1 MAMINKD
8 VSYKLLR
15 SAARRVNAASP
26 SRCHQAQ
33 RATTTN
39 ATTTIVSQAPQHVA
53 TAAANVTGKDSDNI
67 FDFEDTKAL
76 FASVP
81 TGKLLHSAATLNVA
95 AIEPMVD
102 LSLWV
107 MNSRLMEVPLF
118 KSAVMGTIKYTA
130 YDHFVAGSDTVETGK
145 TVRKLWDSGVRGM
158 LDYGLEHAVDNESCN
173 IAEKQLIKT
182 AESTQSLPA
191 SSVGFVAVKVTALCP
206 VYLLRRLS
214 DLLRWEHNNS
224 SFKLPW
230 KQQTLPMF
238 SEISPFYHTL
248 QQPAPLNAE
257 EEHDLELAHQRLI
270 TVCEKA
276 FEGNVRIV
284 IDAEDTSIQPAIDY
298 MTYWASIKYND
309 KQRPM
314 VYGTIQA
321 YTKDA
326 AIRMSLAKK
335 AADKMNLPAGFKIVR
350 GAYMSSE
357 RELANSLGVDSPI
370 HDTMENTHDCYNR
383 CASFMLDEIANRPGG
398 LILAT
403 HNLDSAKLAAQK
415 ARAYAIGKDSGKLE
429 FASLYGM
436 ADAMTFGLRNA
447 GFGVSKYLP
456 FGPVDQIM
464 PYLLRRAEENKG
476 LLSSSALD
484 RQLMMKELKRRMKG
498 YFTEKETQYKSQAN
512 SMVN

>member
-1 MAMINKD
+1 MAMVNKN

-15 SAARRVNAASP
+15 TLARRANAASP
-26 SRCHQAQ
+26 LRCHQAQ
-33 RATTTN
+33 RATSN
-39 ATTTIVSQAPQHVA
+39 ATTTVVSQAPKHIP
-53 TAAANVTGKDSDNI
+53 TASPAGNDGDDI
-67 FDFEDTKAL
+67 FDFSDTKVL

-81 TGKLLHSAATLNVA
+81 TGKLLHSAATLSVA
-95 AIEPMVD
+95 AVEPMVD

-107 MNSRLMEVPLF
+107 TNSRLMDVPLF
-118 KSAVMGTIKYTA
+118 KNAVMGAIKYTA
-130 YDHFVAGSDTVETGK
+130 YDHFVAGSDTVETGH
-145 TVRKLWDSGVRGM
+145 TVRRLWDSGVRGM
-158 LDYGLEHAVDNESCN
+158 LDYGLEHAVDNESCD

-182 AESTQSLPA
+182 AESTQSLPP

-230 KQQTLPMF
+230 KQQTLPIF

-257 EEHDLELAHQRLI
+257 EERDLELAHQRLVN
-270 TVCEKA
+270 VCEKG
-276 FEGNVRIV
+276 FESNVRIV

-298 MTYWASIKYND
+298 FTYWASIKYNE
-309 KQRPM
+309 KQRPL

-326 AIRMSLAKK
+326 DMRMALTKK
-335 AADKMNLPAGFKIVR
+335 AADKMGLPTGFKIVR

-370 HDTMENTHDCYNR
+370 HDTIENTHNCYDR
-383 CASFMLDEIANRPGG
+383 CAVFMLDEIATGPGG

-403 HNLDSAKLAAQK
+403 HNLQTGKLAATK
-415 ARAYAIGKDSGKLE
+415 AREYGIGKDSGKLE

-476 LLSSSALD
+476 MLSSSALD
-484 RQLMMKELKRRMKG
+484 RELMMKELKRRMKA
-498 YFTEKETQYKSQAN
+498 YFTDSENKVKRQAN
-512 SMVN
+512 SIVN

>member
-1 MAMINKD
+1 
-8 VSYKLLR
+8 
-15 SAARRVNAASP
+15 
-26 SRCHQAQ
+26 
-33 RATTTN
+33 
-39 ATTTIVSQAPQHVA
+39 
-53 TAAANVTGKDSDNI
+53 
-67 FDFEDTKAL
+67 
-76 FASVP
+76 
-81 TGKLLHSAATLNVA
+81 
-95 AIEPMVD
+95 MVD

-107 MNSRLMEVPLF
+107 TNSRLMDVPLF
-118 KSAVMGTIKYTA
+118 KNAVMGAIKYTA
-130 YDHFVAGSDTVETGK
+130 YDHFVAGCDTVETGH
-145 TVRKLWDSGVRGM
+145 TVRRLWDSGVRGM
-158 LDYGLEHAVDNESCN
+158 LDYGLEHAVDNESCD

-182 AESTQSLPA
+182 AESTQSLPP

-230 KQQTLPMF
+230 KQQTLPIF

-257 EEHDLELAHQRLI
+257 EERDLELAHQRLVN
-270 TVCEKA
+270 VCEKG
-276 FEGNVRIV
+276 FESNVRIV

-298 MTYWASIKYND
+298 FTYWASIKYNE
-309 KQRPM
+309 KQRPL

-326 AIRMSLAKK
+326 DMRMALTKK
-335 AADKMNLPAGFKIVR
+335 AADKMGLPTGFKIVR

-370 HDTMENTHDCYNR
+370 HDTIENTHNCYDR
-383 CASFMLDEIANRPGG
+383 CAVFMLDEIATGPGG

-403 HNLDSAKLAAQK
+403 HNLQTGKLAATK
-415 ARAYAIGKDSGKLE
+415 AREYGIGKDSGKLE

-476 LLSSSALD
+476 MLSSSALD
-484 RQLMMKELKRRMKG
+484 RELMMKELKRRMKA
-498 YFTEKETQYKSQAN
+498 YFTDSENKVKRQAN
-512 SMVN
+512 SIVN

>member
-1 MAMINKD
+1 
-8 VSYKLLR
+8 
-15 SAARRVNAASP
+15 
-26 SRCHQAQ
+26 
-33 RATTTN
+33 
-39 ATTTIVSQAPQHVA
+39 
-53 TAAANVTGKDSDNI
+53 
-67 FDFEDTKAL
+67 
-76 FASVP
+76 
-81 TGKLLHSAATLNVA
+81 
-95 AIEPMVD
+95 MVD

-107 MNSRLMEVPLF
+107 TNSRLMDVPLF
-118 KSAVMGTIKYTA
+118 KNAVMGAIKYTA
-130 YDHFVAGSDTVETGK
+130 YDHFVAGCDTVETGH
-145 TVRKLWDSGVRGM
+145 TVRRLWDSGVRGM

-182 AESTQSLPA
+182 AESTQSLPP

-230 KQQTLPMF
+230 KQQTLPIF

-257 EEHDLELAHQRLI
+257 EERDLELAHQRLVN
-270 TVCEKA
+270 VCEKG
-276 FEGNVRIV
+276 FESNVRIV

-298 MTYWASIKYND
+298 FTYWASIKYNE
-309 KQRPM
+309 KQRPL

-326 AIRMSLAKK
+326 DMRMALTKK
-335 AADKMNLPAGFKIVR
+335 AADKMGLPTGFKIVR

-370 HDTMENTHDCYNR
+370 HDTIENTHNCYDR
-383 CASFMLDEIANRPGG
+383 CAVFMLDEIATGPGG

-403 HNLDSAKLAAQK
+403 HNLQTGKLAATK
-415 ARAYAIGKDSGKLE
+415 AREYGIGKDSGKLE

-476 LLSSSALD
+476 MLSSSALD
-484 RQLMMKELKRRMKG
+484 RELMMKELKRRMKA
-498 YFTEKETQYKSQAN
+498 YFTDSENKVKRQAN
-512 SMVN
+512 SIVN

>member
-1 MAMINKD
+1 
-8 VSYKLLR
+8 
-15 SAARRVNAASP
+15 
-26 SRCHQAQ
+26 
-33 RATTTN
+33 
-39 ATTTIVSQAPQHVA
+39 
-53 TAAANVTGKDSDNI
+53 
-67 FDFEDTKAL
+67 
-76 FASVP
+76 
-81 TGKLLHSAATLNVA
+81 
-95 AIEPMVD
+95 MVD

-107 MNSRLMEVPLF
+107 TNSRLMDVPLF
-118 KSAVMGTIKYTA
+118 KNAVMGAIKYTA
-130 YDHFVAGSDTVETGK
+130 YDHFVAGSDTVETGH
-145 TVRKLWDSGVRGM
+145 TVRRLWDSGVRGM
-158 LDYGLEHAVDNESCN
+158 LDYGLEHAVDNESCD

-182 AESTQSLPA
+182 AESTQSLPP

-230 KQQTLPMF
+230 KQQTLPIF

-257 EEHDLELAHQRLI
+257 EERDLELAHQRLVN
-270 TVCEKA
+270 VCEKG
-276 FEGNVRIV
+276 FESNVRIV

-298 MTYWASIKYND
+298 FTYWASIKYNE
-309 KQRPM
+309 KQRPL

-326 AIRMSLAKK
+326 DMRMALTKK
-335 AADKMNLPAGFKIVR
+335 AADKMGLPTGFKIVR

-370 HDTMENTHDCYNR
+370 HDTIENTHNCYDR
-383 CASFMLDEIANRPGG
+383 CAVFMLDEIATGPGG

-403 HNLDSAKLAAQK
+403 HNLQTGKLAATK
-415 ARAYAIGKDSGKLE
+415 AREYGIGKDSGKLE

-476 LLSSSALD
+476 MLSSSALD
-484 RQLMMKELKRRMKG
+484 RELMMKELKRRMKA
-498 YFTEKETQYKSQAN
+498 YFTDSENKVKRQAN
-512 SMVN
+512 SIVN